1 MNNLRAPCLNC
12 LTNNGT
18 NNKGDR
24 AAILGWKRGNALTYL
39 LDILGTLVF
48 AVSGAFRAVKYEL
61 DLLGVLVL
69 AVATGVG
76 GGILRD
82 LLIGFVPPSA
92 FRDETYLLV
101 CFLGGLLVF
110 LAAPKIARRWDLVM
124 AADALGLGVFSAIG
138 AAKAA
143 EFHLGPVGIVM
154 MAVLTATG
162 GGVVRDIL
170 VREIPAVI
178 RVDFYAT
185 AALCGGLSFLAAGL
199 AGMNEFFQLLISIIV
214 ATGLRLIAMIYR
226 INLPRVRSLP
236 ESPTELTHRH
246 KAEKKKPRAF

>member
-1 MNNLRAPCLNC
+1 LIDEGR
-12 LTNNGT
+12 
-18 NNKGDR
+18 KG
-24 AAILGWKRGNALTYL
+24 AALTYL

-61 DLLGVLVL
+61 DILGVLTL

-82 LLIGFVPPSA
+82 LLIGYVPPSA
-92 FRDETYLLV
+92 LRDETYLLV
-101 CFLGGLLVF
+101 CFLGGLIVF

-124 AADALGLGVFSAIG
+124 AADAVGLGVFSALG

-143 EFHLGPVGIVM
+143 EFHFGPVGIVM

-162 GGVVRDIL
+162 GGVIRDVL

-185 AALCGGLSFLAAGL
+185 AALGGGLCYLLGGPAGFSESFR
-199 AGMNEFFQLLISIIV
+199 LLFSLLV
-214 ATGLRLIAMIYR
+214 ATGLRLVAMIYR

-236 ESPTELTHRH
+236 ESPTALTSRR
-246 KAEKKKPRAF
+246 KAAARRKYRDS

>member
-1 MNNLRAPCLNC
+1 
-12 LTNNGT
+12 
-18 NNKGDR
+18 
-24 AAILGWKRGNALTYL
+24 LTYL

-48 AVSGAFRAVKYEL
+48 AISGAFRAVKYEL

-92 FRDETYLLV
+92 LRDETYLLV

-124 AADALGLGVFSAIG
+124 VADALGLGVFSAIG

-143 EFHLGPVGIVM
+143 EFHLGPLGIVM

-162 GGVVRDIL
+162 GGVIRDVL
-170 VREIPAVI
+170 VSEIPAVI

-185 AALCGGLSFLAAGL
+185 AALCGGLCFLAVGMAG
-199 AGMNEFFQLLISIIV
+199 GSEIFQLTSAIFV
-214 ATGLRLIAMIYR
+214 ATGLRLLAMIYK
-226 INLPRVRSLP
+226 IHLPRVRSLP
-236 ESPTELTHRH
+236 ESPTVLTSKH
-246 KAEKKKPRAF
+246 KAGKKKPSVS